1 MRGRSILASAVVAVC
16 GAAAS
21 AQQFNFVVSPL
32 QEVPP
37 NNSNVAGSGQLLYN
51 SGTQTFNIDV
61 VMFGLTVNELTGWH
75 IHNAPVGSN
84 GPIVIHLQNLGG
96 VFGNSG
102 QGIRLTMNNVSIG
115 NFQSQLFSGALYFN
129 VHNTAFPGGVAR
141 GQIIPA
147 PASLALLAAGG
158 LIAMR
163 RRRSAAV

>member
-1 MRGRSILASAVVAVC
+1 MRIRSTLAAAVVGVC

-37 NNSNVAGSGQLLYN
+37 NNSNVAGSGQLLFN
-51 SGTQTFNIDV
+51 PATQTFNIDV
-61 VMFGLTVNELTGWH
+61 QMFGLTLPELNGWH
-75 IHNAPVGSN
+75 IHNALPGVS

-96 VFGNSG
+96 TWEQDG
-102 QGIRLTMNNVSIG
+102 QGISLTMNNVAIG
-115 NFQSQLFSGALYFN
+115 AFAPNLFAGSLYFN

-147 PASLALLAAGG
+147 PASLALLGLGG
-158 LIAMR
+158 LVAMR
-163 RRRSAAV
+163 RRRA